1 MFSFS
6 KKTQSIIIFISRKI
20 NSNFKE
26 ANTDFIPIDGPIA
39 GKLYLKKPVEKLV
52 IFTIEKHELQPR
64 VNKEILDKLPEMMY
78 FV

>member
-1 MFSFS
+1 MFSFA

-20 NSNFKE
+20 NSNFKQE
-26 ANTDFIPIDGPIA
+26 NTEFIPIDGPIS

-52 IFTIEKHELQPR
+52 IFTIEKQELQPR
-64 VNKEILDKLPEMMY
+64 VNKDIFDQLPEIMY